1 MEHSSGISLRP
12 IPISER
18 HAGFWSMFWLWAG
31 GNILLATF
39 MVGSFFAEGLG
50 FWPTVIVCITA
61 NLAACTLCAI
71 SSQRGAKY
79 GMDEILVLRPTFGFK
94 GAYYGAFVL
103 IFINFGWIGLLSSM
117 TGTASVNAMQQL
129 IGESAS
135 FTGDFTL
142 YAVGGG
148 ILIPMLLVM
157 TSPKTGFYLS
167 SITVPLLGGFSI
179 YILYELLSSGHMETV
194 LSHKATGA
202 VGWAF
207 AIETCVVWA
216 VAWQPYLGA
225 WNKFAKTEKAAYW
238 GSFWG
243 LGLIAI
249 LFSITGGVATLVTGE
264 IDPAIWTVKLELGF
278 IATAVIILGTITTC
292 SLLLYAGVMALMSLA
307 PKIKY
312 KYATVLV
319 ALPSLV
325 FVYDAQLQGLFGI
338 ILLFVGLLAGPYW
351 AVVMADYFFLRKEK
365 ISVDACY
372 QSSGIYSYTHGIN
385 YTAVLAQIFG
395 MVIWLYLGGWL
406 SGLTLVSFVSGETA
420 FQYLTATLPAMFAS
434 AVFYV
439 VAIKLFAKRSSS
451 IMRAYPTITDD

>member
-1 MEHSSGISLRP
+1 MEQSSGISLKP
-12 IPISER
+12 IPQSDR
-18 HAGFWSMFWLWAG
+18 HANFWSMFWLWAG

-39 MVGSFFAEGLG
+39 MVGSYFSESLG
-50 FWPTVIVCITA
+50 FWPTIVVCVTA
-61 NLAACTLCAI
+61 NLAACALCAV

-79 GMDEILVLRPTFGFK
+79 GMDEILVLRPTFGFR

-117 TGTASVNAMQQL
+117 TGTASLNAVTEL
-129 IGESAS
+129 IGPSAS

-157 TSPKTGFYLS
+157 SSPKTGFYLS
-167 SITVPLLGGFSI
+167 SITVPILGGFSL
-179 YILYELLSSGHMETV
+179 YILYELLSSGHMEKV
-194 LSHKATGA
+194 LSHKPTGEF
-202 VGWAF
+202 GWAF

-249 LFSITGGVATLVTGE
+249 LFSITGGVATLATGE

-278 IATAVIILGTITTC
+278 LATIIIILGTITTC
-292 SLLLYAGVMALMSLA
+292 SLLLYAGVMALLSLI
-307 PKIKY
+307 PKLPY
-312 KYATVLV
+312 KLATMLV

-325 FVYDAQLQGLFGI
+325 FVYDAQLQSLFGI

-365 ISVDACY
+365 ISVEACY
-372 QSSGIYSYTHGIN
+372 EPTGIYSYTHGVN
-385 YTAVLAQIFG
+385 YVAVAAQLVG
-395 MVIWLYLGGWL
+395 MVLWMWLGGWL
-406 SGLTLVSFVSGETA
+406 SGLSAFSFSSGQIS
-420 FQYLTATLPAMFAS
+420 FQYLTATVPSMIVSAAVYVTIVKWRLRQAS
-434 AVFYV
+434 P
-439 VAIKLFAKRSSS
+439 S
-451 IMRAYPTITDD
+451 ISRAYPEA